1 MENRMGS
8 SALLV
13 FGTLLWFW
21 EFVAEIT
28 FCPWLCEYGLLVVS
42 FPLALVYSAE
52 TLNSRNDYVFWAWTI
67 ELFLLLFSN
76 SFFKSGPPILCL
88 LIGFSLSVAIYGVA
102 PLCGI
107 IVAASLGFMAAF
119 AWLMHALSF
128 ERAKFYVCWCID
140 FLLILSRLLILLA

>member
-1 MENRMGS
+1 MDSM
-8 SALLV
+8 APLV
-13 FGTLLWFW
+13 FGTTVWGLA
-21 EFVAEIT
+21 FVAET
-28 FCPWLCEYGLLVVS
+28 TCCPWLCEYGLLVVA
-42 FPLALVYSAE
+42 FPLAIIYSAE
-52 TLNSRNDYVFWAWTI
+52 TLDSRNDYVFWAWTI

-88 LIGFSLSVAIYGVA
+88 LIGLSLSVAIYGVA